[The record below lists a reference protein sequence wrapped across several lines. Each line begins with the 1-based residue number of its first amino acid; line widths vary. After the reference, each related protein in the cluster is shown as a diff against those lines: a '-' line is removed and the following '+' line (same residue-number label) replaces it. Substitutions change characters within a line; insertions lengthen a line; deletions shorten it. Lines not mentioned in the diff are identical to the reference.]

1 MVKQTLSALAGI
13 AFVVGGA
20 GAAFAQASAG
30 GNPAE
35 NNAARCQQLYGLWA
49 KHNGTSAYSKVL
61 EADMG
66 LEHCRKG
73 DYAAGVKQLK
83 EALNRQQIPVP
94 PVVETANNR

>member
-1 MVKQTLSALAGI
+1 MVKQTLSMLAGMAI
-13 AFVVGGA
+13 VVGGA
-20 GAAFAQASAG
+20 SAAFAQASAS
-30 GNPAE
+30 NPAE

-49 KHNGTSAYSKVL
+49 KHNGTSAYGRVL